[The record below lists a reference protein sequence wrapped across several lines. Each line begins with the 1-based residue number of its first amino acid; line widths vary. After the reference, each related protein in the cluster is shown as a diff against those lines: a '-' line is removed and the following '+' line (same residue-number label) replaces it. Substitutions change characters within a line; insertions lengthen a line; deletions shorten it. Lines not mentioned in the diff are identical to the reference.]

1 LTKRKTHAILWGIK
15 RKIAAS
21 LYSKRGANERIH
33 KMRKVTKSAV
43 YDTETATFVSKVS
56 VGNYGDPCGYEEC
69 LFVTPEG
76 KYFLYV
82 NGGADSKYP
91 TEEIKAS
98 CATVA
103 AWKRAN
109 L

>member
-1 LTKRKTHAILWGIK
+1 MVLGMLYCCKSKENFG
-15 RKIAAS
+15 AAF
-21 LYSKRGANERIH
+21 LRRLCANERIH
-33 KMRKVTKSAV
+33 SMRKVTKTAV

-56 VGNYGDPCGYEEC
+56 VGSYGDPSGYEEC

-98 CATVA
+98 CAIVA

>member
-1 LTKRKTHAILWGIK
+1 
-15 RKIAAS
+15 
-21 LYSKRGANERIH
+21 
-33 KMRKVTKSAV
+33 MRKVTKSAV

-56 VGNYGDPCGYEEC
+56 VGNYGDPTGYEEC

-82 NGGADSKYP
+82 NGGAESKHP
-91 TEEIKAS
+91 TEEIKVH
-98 CATVA
+98 CATVN